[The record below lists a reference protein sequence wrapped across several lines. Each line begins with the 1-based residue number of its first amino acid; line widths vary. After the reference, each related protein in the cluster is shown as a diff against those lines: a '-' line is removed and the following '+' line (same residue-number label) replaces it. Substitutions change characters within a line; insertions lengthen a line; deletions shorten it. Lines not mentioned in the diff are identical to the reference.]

1 VVSLLV
7 ARVGVAAILRLRKRA
22 RRCWRLRQ
30 DNAGDQPV
38 REKEIEMEKDKT
50 ENSVAS
56 HCSVAYWSDAL
67 EVVEAMQQ
75 EEPQIHF
82 LDGHSLTGKEAW
94 NKCLRVVLQ
103 RLQAKADKATKNT
116 VAIRMLPW
124 MCGEC
129 GKHEVQNLRVYEGGL
144 SFIATCDHCG
154 SEWVS

>member
-1 VVSLLV
+1 VVGEASI
-7 ARVGVAAILRLRKRA
+7 RITPAIT
-22 RRCWRLRQ
+22 Q
-30 DNAGDQPV
+30 FE
-38 REKEIEMEKDKT
+38 EKNMDSQRDAT
-50 ENSVAS
+50 ENLGSS
-56 HCSVAYWSDAL
+56 RCSVAYWSDAL

-82 LDGHSLTGKEAW
+82 MDGHSLTGREAW

-124 MCGEC
+124 ICGEC
-129 GKHEVQNLRVYEGGL
+129 GKHEVQNLRVYEGGP

-154 SEWVS
+154 AEWVS